1 MYRTDNEYP
10 SMYLNYK
17 ANCIE
22 KPDKIM
28 TTSKITR
35 MGTIFDVVYFL
46 TKTFF
51 RKQGKKRRERKKDLD
66 TYLTSPLM
74 IKLRKT

>member
-1 MYRTDNEYP
+1 
-10 SMYLNYK
+10 MYLNYK

>member
-1 MYRTDNEYP
+1 
-10 SMYLNYK
+10 
-17 ANCIE
+17 
-22 KPDKIM
+22 M

-51 RKQGKKRRERKKDLD
+51 RKQGKKRGEKGKK
-66 TYLTSPLM
+66 TLTLTLRHPL
-74 IKLRKT
+74 